1 MDRLISLLE
10 QTVPGIDF
18 KNDKQLVSGGKLDSI
33 GIVSII
39 VMLQDEYDIELEL
52 DEMSASNFESVED
65 IHMILSKNTKRKK

>member
-1 MDRLISLLE
+1 MDRLINLLE

-18 KNDKQLVSGGKLDSI
+18 RHDKQLVSSGKLDSI

-39 VMLQDEYDIELEL
+39 VMLQDEYGIELEL

-65 IHMILSKNTKRKK
+65 IHRLLMR